1 MLKELKMLK
10 IFCKN
15 SCARFD
21 AVVLFSAWR
30 P

>member
-1 MLKELKMLK
+1 MLKLLNMLK

-15 SCARFD
+15 SCACFD
-21 AVVLFSAWR
+21 AMVLLLAWR